1 MVIADAII
9 IGLMI
14 FFGISGLKNGF
25 FKQTV
30 LTIGT
35 ILVFILSY
43 YFKDYLAN
51 FFSYNFPFFDFPG
64 AFQGL
69 EVINIILY
77 QMLAFLILVV
87 LLSSVLVVLLKITGV
102 FEKILKFT
110 IILGI
115 PSKILGFILGLVEGY
130 IVVFVA
136 LFFLS
141 QPAVNIPL
149 LNESKYKDVIL
160 TSSPGLSNIVKNT
173 NDTIKEMYDLV
184 EDYYVNKD
192 ANKFN
197 LDSIDI
203 MLNNKVISV
212 EYVEKLIEKDK
223 ININGINNVLN
234 KYR

>member
-1 MVIADAII
+1 MSIVDAVI

-35 ILVFILSY
+35 ILVFVLSY
-43 YFKDYLAN
+43 IFKDYLAN
-51 FFSYNFPFFDFPG
+51 FFSYNLPFFDYAGP
-64 AFQGL
+64 FQGL

-136 LFFLS
+136 LFFLN

-160 TSSPGLSNIVKNT
+160 TSSPGLSNLVKNT

-184 EDYYVNKD
+184 DNYNETKD

-203 MLNNKVISV
+203 MLNNKVITA

-223 ININGINNVLN
+223 ININGIETILN
-234 KYR
+234 RYR